1 MNHLYEGLKM
11 NNNEFNAL
19 MRDLAEISGKIILPL
34 FRTNTFAEDKSRGAV
49 FDPVT
54 DADRNSEFAMRA
66 RIKQAFP
73 DHGLIGEEYGLEN
86 ENAEFVWVLDPIDGT
101 KSFISGSPLWG
112 TLVGLMQAG
121 KPVLG
126 MMNQPF
132 TRETFLG
139 DGTSATWT
147 GFEGKSHALHVRPC
161 TDLSAATLLT
171 TSPLLISPH
180 LRPAYTRVEQNIRLP
195 RYGGDCYIY
204 CQLALGQAD
213 LVIEAGLKPHD
224 IVALIP
230 IVEGAGGI
238 ITTWDGGDAA
248 KGGAIVAAGDRR
260 VHAQALELLNA

>member
-1 MNHLYEGLKM
+1 MKD
-11 NNNEFNAL
+11 NEFNAL
-19 MRDLAEISGKIILPL
+19 MNELADISSKIILPL
-34 FRTNTFAEDKSRGAV
+34 FRTNALADDKSKGAV

-73 DHGLIGEEYGLEN
+73 DHGLIGEEYGVEN
-86 ENAEFVWVLDPIDGT
+86 ENAEYVWVLDPIDGT

-139 DGTSATWT
+139 NGTSATWT
-147 GFEGKSHALHVRPC
+147 GFDGQSHPLQVRPC
-161 TDLSAATLLT
+161 AELGAATLLT
-171 TSPLLISPH
+171 TSPLLIAPQ
-180 LRPAYTRVEQNIRLP
+180 LRPAYTRVEQSIRLP

-230 IVEGAGGI
+230 IIEGAGGI

-248 KGGAIVAAGDRR
+248 KGGALVAAGDKR
-260 VHAQALELLNA
+260 VHAQALALLNA